1 MVSREHFGPL
11 ESVVRVVWV
20 VGVMGDEDVEA
31 GRVGAQG
38 EVGGLGCMVGGNSG
52 QVHHVLTCMP
62 PERDD
67 DQRLV
72 VTAGKLPVPKNWGF
86 GVQVWVTRSELLV
99 RARARARE
107 RVYLDFFPRLYTYSE
122 INEMTSKYKKY
133 QCWYSH

>member
-1 MVSREHFGPL
+1 MSQTPARRGPDGECTEEKISTVYLSEDDLVVSREHFGPL

-38 EVGGLGCMVGGNSG
+38 EVGGLGCMIGGNSG
-52 QVHHVLTCMP
+52 QVHHVLTCMA

-72 VTAGKLPVPKNWGF
+72 VTAGKLPVPKNWG
-86 GVQVWVTRSELLV
+86 VWGPCLGH
-99 RARARARE
+99 A
-107 RVYLDFFPRLYTYSE
+107 F
-122 INEMTSKYKKY
+122 
-133 QCWYSH
+133 